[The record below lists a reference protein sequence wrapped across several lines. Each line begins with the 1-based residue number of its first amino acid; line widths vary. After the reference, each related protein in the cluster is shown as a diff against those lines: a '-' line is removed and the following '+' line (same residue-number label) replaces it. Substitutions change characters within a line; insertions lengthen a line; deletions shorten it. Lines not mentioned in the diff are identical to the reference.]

1 MSESEKSGT
10 TDKERSRA
18 IIPRRPRM
26 DDIFENFR
34 REMESMFSP
43 LLPYSFADW
52 RIPLGLDVIGEER
65 VPLCDMIDQGDKYE
79 VKLEV
84 PGIEKEKVNVRATKN
99 SLHISGEQS
108 ERTEDK
114 GKNYVY
120 NERSYR
126 SFSRRIPI
134 PEEIVPSKITAKMN
148 NGILVVDLPKTT
160 PTKPTEETTKV
171 EIK

>member
-1 MSESEKSGT
+1 MSKSEKSGSI
-10 TDKERSRA
+10 DRERSRA
-18 IIPRRPRM
+18 LMTRPKM

-43 LLPYSFADW
+43 LLPYSLSDW
-52 RIPLGLDVIGEER
+52 RIPIGLEVIGGER
-65 VPLCDMIDQGDKYE
+65 VPLCDMIDKGDKYQIQ
-79 VKLEV
+79 VEV
-84 PGIEKEKVNVRATKN
+84 PGIEREKINVKATKN
-99 SLHISGEQS
+99 SLEITGEQS
-108 ERTEDK
+108 ETTEDK

-134 PEEIVPSKITAKMN
+134 QEEIVPPKVTAKMS
-148 NGILVVDLPKTT
+148 NGILFVDLPKTT
-160 PTKPTEETTKV
+160 PTKPSEEVTKV

>member
-1 MSESEKSGT
+1 MSKSEKSGSI
-10 TDKERSRA
+10 DRERSRA
-18 IIPRRPRM
+18 LITRPRM

-43 LLPYSFADW
+43 LLPYSLSDW
-52 RIPLGLDVIGEER
+52 RIPIGLEVMGGER
-65 VPLCDMIDQGDKYE
+65 VPLCDMIDKGDKYE
-79 VKLEV
+79 IQVEV
-84 PGIEKEKVNVRATKN
+84 PGIEREKINVKATKN
-99 SLHISGEQS
+99 SLEITGEQS
-108 ERTEDK
+108 EKTEDK

-134 PEEIVPSKITAKMN
+134 PEEIVSSKVTAKMS
-148 NGILVVDLPKTT
+148 NGILLVDLPKTT
-160 PTKPTEETTKV
+160 PTKPSEETTKV

>member
-1 MSESEKSGT
+1 MSKSEKTGSI
-10 TDKERSRA
+10 DRERSRA
-18 IIPRRPRM
+18 LITRPRM

-43 LLPYSFADW
+43 LLPYSLSEW
-52 RIPLGLDVIGEER
+52 RIPIGLEVMGGER
-65 VPLCDMIDQGDKYE
+65 VPLCDMIDKGDKYE
-79 VKLEV
+79 IHLEV

-99 SLHISGEQS
+99 SLEITGEQS
-108 ERTEDK
+108 EKTEDK
-114 GKNYVY
+114 GKIYVY

-134 PEEIVPSKITAKMN
+134 PEEIIASKVTAKMS
-148 NGILVVDLPKTT
+148 NGMLLVDLPKTT
-160 PTKPTEETTKV
+160 PTKPSEETSKV

>member
-1 MSESEKSGT
+1 MSMSEKPGSIKTEKS
-10 TDKERSRA
+10 RA
-18 IIPRRPRM
+18 LITKPKM

-43 LLPYSFADW
+43 LLPYSLADW
-52 RIPLGLDVIGEER
+52 RIPIGLEVLGDER
-65 VPLCDMIDQGDKYE
+65 VPLCDMVDKGDKYE
-79 VKLEV
+79 IQLEV
-84 PGIEKEKVNVRATKN
+84 PGIEKEKVNVKTTKN
-99 SLHISGEQS
+99 SLEITGEQS
-108 ERTEDK
+108 EKTEDK

-134 PEEIVPSKITAKMN
+134 PEEIVPSKVTAKMN
-148 NGILVVDLPKTT
+148 NGILLVDLPKTT
-160 PTKPTEETTKV
+160 PTKHTEETIKV